1 MRFLLV
7 CGALLA
13 AAPALA
19 NDTSAVLT
27 TGGLEF
33 ITNQDIVME
42 SEELFISKEEIRV
55 VYQFR
60 NTGTVDQNILVAFP
74 MPDIVPNFWS
84 PVAFP
89 MGPDDNLF
97 EFETTLNGEPVE
109 AELAYFGG
117 RGPTKHLGQHLLA
130 ELAMR
135 ARHAA

>member
-1 MRFLLV
+1 MAPWYLIGMAIWEGRMKFVFVAGMLF
-7 CGALLA
+7 A
-13 AAPALA
+13 ACPVLA

-33 ITNQDIVME
+33 ITSQDIVME

-60 NTGTVDQNILVAFP
+60 NTGETDQNILVAFP

-89 MGPDDNLF
+89 
-97 EFETTLNGEPVE
+97 
-109 AELAYFGG
+109 A
-117 RGPTKHLGQHLLA
+117 
-130 ELAMR
+130 
-135 ARHAA
+135 

>member
-1 MRFLLV
+1 VGGRRVPMRRPSARRWRTRLRTCWLRCCCSPTRMASTSMRRWSASGFSIWDAVADAVLSNGAEYREDGMRFLLL

-42 SEELFISKEEIRV
+42 SEELFISKDEIRV

-60 NTGTVDQNILVAFP
+60 ND
-74 MPDIVPNFWS
+74 
-84 PVAFP
+84 
-89 MGPDDNLF
+89 
-97 EFETTLNGEPVE
+97 
-109 AELAYFGG
+109 
-117 RGPTKHLGQHLLA
+117 
-130 ELAMR
+130 
-135 ARHAA
+135 